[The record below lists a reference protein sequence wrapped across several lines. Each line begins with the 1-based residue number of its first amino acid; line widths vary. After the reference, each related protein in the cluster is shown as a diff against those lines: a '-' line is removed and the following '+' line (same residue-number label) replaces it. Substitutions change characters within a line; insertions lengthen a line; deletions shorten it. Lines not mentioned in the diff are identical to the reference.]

1 MLKVHLNHETGPE
14 HLADLQSRLD
24 PGIRL
29 STGECRS
36 TADFDILVSG
46 EPTAGEL
53 EGSPRLRAVIVPWV
67 GVPLATLDLMRE
79 FPQIALHNLPY
90 NIGPTAEMAVALLLA
105 AAKRIVPYDQRFRQG
120 YWSEEPS
127 SKAPGSVML
136 DGGLALILG
145 YGRIGRRIAAACR
158 GLGMRVAGVRRSP
171 GPAAEEYAI
180 ADLPGLLPHAA
191 ALVVCLPHTH
201 ETDGLIGWRE
211 LELLP
216 ANAVL
221 VNVARGGI
229 VEEAALYRT
238 LKARRIYAAGIDVWY
253 RYPSATE
260 RKQGLPHPPSAFPFH
275 ELDNVV
281 MSPHRAGWSKEKEP
295 ARIGELANMLNA
307 AARGEPMPYRVDPQR
322 GY

>member
-1 MLKVHLNHETGPE
+1 MLEVHLNLETGPE
-14 HLADLQSRLD
+14 HRADLQSRLE

-36 TADFDILVSG
+36 KAGFDILVTG
-46 EPTAGEL
+46 EPTVEDLAGN
-53 EGSPRLRAVIVPWV
+53 PRLRAVIVPWV

-79 FPQIALHNLPY
+79 FPRIALHNLPY

-105 AAKRIVPYDQRFRQG
+105 AAKRIVPYDQRFRRG
-120 YWSEEPS
+120 YWSGEHPEV
-127 SKAPGSVML
+127 PGSVML

-145 YGRIGRRIAAACR
+145 YGRIGRRIALACR
-158 GLGMRVAGVRRSP
+158 GLGMRVVGVRHSP

-180 ADLPGLLPHAA
+180 ADLPVLLPQAA
-191 ALVVCLPHTH
+191 AFIVCLPHTH
-201 ETDGLIGWRE
+201 ETEGMIGKRE

-229 VEEAALYRT
+229 VEEEALYRT
-238 LKARRIYAAGIDVWY
+238 LQARRIYAAGIDVWY
-253 RYPSATE
+253 RYPSAAE
-260 RKQGLPHPPSAFPFH
+260 RKEGLPHPPSTFPFH

-281 MSPHRAGWSKEKEP
+281 MSPHRAGWSEEKEP
-295 ARIGELANMLNA
+295 ARLGELANMLNA
-307 AARGEPMPYRVDPQR
+307 AARGEPMPYRVDPLR

>member
-1 MLKVHLNHETGPE
+1 MLKVHLNHETEPA
-14 HLADLQSRLD
+14 HWADLQNRLD

-29 STGECRS
+29 YSGECRS
-36 TADFDILVSG
+36 HPDFDILVTG

-53 EGSPRLRAVIVPWV
+53 EGNPRLRAVIVPWV
-67 GVPLATLDLMRE
+67 GVPLPTLDLMRE
-79 FPQIALHNLPY
+79 FPRIALHNLPY

-105 AAKRIVPYDQRFRQG
+105 AAKRIVPYDQRFRRG
-120 YWSEEPS
+120 YWSGEHPEV
-127 SKAPGSVML
+127 PGSVML
-136 DGGLALILG
+136 DGGLALMLG

-158 GLGMRVAGVRRSP
+158 GLGMRVAGVRRNP
-171 GPAAEEYAI
+171 GTDAEEHAI
-180 ADLPGLLPHAA
+180 ADLPGLLPQAA
-191 ALVVCLPHTH
+191 ALIVCLPHTH
-201 ETDGLIGWRE
+201 ETEGLIGRRE

-216 ANAVL
+216 ANAIL
-221 VNVARGGI
+221 VNVARGAI

-253 RYPSATE
+253 CYPSATE

-281 MSPHRAGWSKEKEP
+281 MSPHRAGWSEEKEP
-295 ARIGELANMLNA
+295 ARIAELANMLNA
-307 AARGEPMPYRVDPQR
+307 AARGEPMPYRVDSRR